1 MNRRCRTALQ
11 LIGVFALVSLPRF
24 VHAQDPAPVAPPLYQ
39 RIVMLGASATSGF
52 HESEP
57 LGGPK
62 TPQYHFA
69 NYIEAAL
76 IGTHE
81 LVTTQATS
89 LLFLQPEDTMKKQV
103 TATLNA
109 KPTLVIGID
118 AMFWFCYGAGLSEE
132 QRATR
137 FEAGLKE
144 LERIDVPLIVG
155 DIPDATQAVGGI
167 LSKAELP
174 EPRTIERCNE
184 RLTAWAAGRK
194 NVSVFPIARVM
205 TSAAANEQVI
215 LAGHTW
221 EAGKSSALIRSDRLH
236 PSRHALAALAIA
248 MLDAVGPSLEMCRDL
263 ETVYAAAIARSG
275 PMPKTE

>member
-1 MNRRCRTALQ
+1 MNRLHKTSLQ
-11 LIGVFALVSLPRF
+11 FIGVSVIALVSLSR
-24 VHAQDPAPVAPPLYQ
+24 HAGAQEHAPLAPPLYQ
-39 RIVMLGASATSGF
+39 RIVMLGASATAGF

-76 IGTHE
+76 IGTHQP
-81 LVTTQATS
+81 VTTQATS
-89 LLFLQPEDTMKKQV
+89 LLFLQPEETMKKQI
-103 TATLNA
+103 TATLAA

-118 AMFWFCYGAGLSEE
+118 AMFWFCYGAGLNEE

-144 LERIDVPLIVG
+144 LERIEVPLIVG
-155 DIPDATQAVGGI
+155 DIPDASQAVGGI

-174 EPRTIERCNE
+174 EPRAIARCNE

-205 TSAAANEQVI
+205 TSAAANEEVI

-221 EAGKSSALIRSDRLH
+221 AAGKSSALIRDDRLH

-248 MLDAVGPSLEMCRDL
+248 TLDAAGASLPLCRDL
-263 ETVYAAAIARSG
+263 ETVYAAGLERGAVR
-275 PMPKTE
+275 K